1 MKISPP
7 RPTTRRL
14 ALLVLL
20 LAAVFA
26 TAPLGAQLASF
37 GKSEL
42 TIETASGKQRFTV
55 EEAKT
60 DAQMEQGLMYRRSMP
75 PNAGM
80 LFEYQRPQIM
90 IFWMKNTLIPL
101 DMLFI
106 AADGTIADIHE
117 RAVPLLLDPINSAV
131 AVQAVLELNGGT
143 VARLGI
149 KRGDRV
155 LHPMF
160 GNAS

>member
-1 MKISPP
+1 MPHPI
-7 RPTTRRL
+7 TRRFALL
-14 ALLVLL
+14 ALLLTAV
-20 LAAVFA
+20 LAA
-26 TAPLGAQLASF
+26 APLRAELASF
-37 GKSEL
+37 TKSEL
-42 TIETASGKQRFTV
+42 TIETAGGKHHFAI

-60 DAQMEQGLMYRRSMP
+60 EAQMEQGLMYRRSMAP
-75 PNAGM
+75 DAGM
-80 LFEYQRPQIM
+80 LFEYQQPQIM
-90 IFWMKNTLIPL
+90 TFWMKNTLIPL

-131 AVQAVLELNGGT
+131 PVLGVLELNGGT

-149 KRGDRV
+149 KRGDLVR
-155 LHPMF
+155 HPMF